1 MPDWKYGVFPQQLG
15 IKNRSPSSMSSPA
28 LTRKAPEGGR
38 TSKPRF
44 TRPQKTIA
52 IAIAAL
58 LTGAAVLLRTRLW
71 PFEEGP
77 VLQDLAEV
85 GDSSIAIR
93 SFHRAYFPAPGCV
106 IDGLVFHH
114 GQHHGDA
121 GTRPLLTSLRLTLLG
136 LQLLIPRQYA
146 LLVIVDSK
154 HHFSRALVTRQ
165 LCRAST
171 PSNMPI

>member
-58 LTGAAVLLRTRLW
+58 LAGAAVLLRTRLW

-85 GDSSIAIR
+85 SDSSIAIR
-93 SFHRAYFPAPGCV
+93 SFHRTYFPAPGCV
-106 IDGLVFHH
+106 IDGLFFPPAEHH
-114 GQHHGDA
+114 A
-121 GTRPLLTSLRLTLLG
+121 APRTPPPLT
-136 LQLLIPRQYA
+136 
-146 LLVIVDSK
+146 
-154 HHFSRALVTRQ
+154 
-165 LCRAST
+165 
-171 PSNMPI
+171 